1 MIKEVFL
8 ASTIATA
15 SMTLAMSAHA
25 QSMPQPQDR
34 APALSVQAPDAR
46 AIDGQSLLGL
56 DVFSQD
62 QNRVG
67 SVEKV
72 VNGARGEVHR
82 ALTLLRTNNCYGIV
96 PDFCQF
102 QSCFIDKC
110 GPLQC
115 SQSPAAGSVVGAGT
129 RGSD

>member
-72 VNGARGEVHR
+72 INSARGEVQAIVIKTGGFLGFGGKLVSITHDR
-82 ALTLLRTNNCYGIV
+82 IGMRERYVQVALSAEEVSRLPEVKDGR
-96 PDFCQF
+96 
-102 QSCFIDKC
+102 
-110 GPLQC
+110 
-115 SQSPAAGSVVGAGT
+115 
-129 RGSD
+129 